1 MDLYGQSLSK
11 FIRRICDLTI
21 VARTLYHCATQPLH
35 ISVTQTQHKVRH
47 LQEYR
52 EDGEVLVVADGR
64 RDTEYRLQEERR
76 DADEQQEVVQL
87 GDGLG
92 VDVEA
97 RDLAVGE
104 RRDARQQ
111 HQQRQL
117 RHGVH

>member
-1 MDLYGQSLSK
+1 M
-11 FIRRICDLTI
+11 
-21 VARTLYHCATQPLH
+21 
-35 ISVTQTQHKVRH
+35 
-47 LQEYR
+47 
-52 EDGEVLVVADGR
+52 VADGR
-64 RDTEYRLQEERR
+64 RDAEYRLQEERR

-104 RRDARQQ
+104 RHDGRQQ

-117 RHGVH
+117 RHGVHGQTHVYVPPGTVAETTRSGQTGLGTLEF

>member
-1 MDLYGQSLSK
+1 M
-11 FIRRICDLTI
+11 
-21 VARTLYHCATQPLH
+21 
-35 ISVTQTQHKVRH
+35 
-47 LQEYR
+47 
-52 EDGEVLVVADGR
+52 VADGW
-64 RDTEYRLQEERR
+64 RDAEYRLQEERR

-117 RHGVH
+117 RHGVHRETHVNVPPMRQSRKQQELRSDWTRYYCEVKNTLLEVL

>member
-1 MDLYGQSLSK
+1 M
-11 FIRRICDLTI
+11 
-21 VARTLYHCATQPLH
+21 
-35 ISVTQTQHKVRH
+35 
-47 LQEYR
+47 
-52 EDGEVLVVADGR
+52 VADGR
-64 RDTEYRLQEERR
+64 RDAEYRLQEERR

-111 HQQRQL
+111 HQQR
-117 RHGVH
+117 

>member
-1 MDLYGQSLSK
+1 M
-11 FIRRICDLTI
+11 
-21 VARTLYHCATQPLH
+21 
-35 ISVTQTQHKVRH
+35 
-47 LQEYR
+47 
-52 EDGEVLVVADGR
+52 VADGR
-64 RDTEYRLQEERR
+64 RDAEYRLQEERR

-87 GDGLG
+87 RDGLG